1 MKQQDQARPSKPKKK
16 RNRNI
21 GFWTIVGMSIGLLIG
36 FTTENMTVGIV
47 TGAALSVMFASG
59 LMSRP

>member
-1 MKQQDQARPSKPKKK
+1 MNQSRQPPRKR

-21 GFWTIVGMSIGLLIG
+21 GLWTIVGMSIGLLIG
-36 FTTENMTVGIV
+36 FTTENVAVGL
-47 TGAALSVMFASG
+47 AAGVSLSVLFASG

>member
-1 MKQQDQARPSKPKKK
+1 MNQPEQPPKKR

-21 GFWTIVGMSIGLLIG
+21 GLWTVIGMSIGLLIG
-36 FTTENMTVGIV
+36 FTTENVAIGL
-47 TGAALSVMFASG
+47 AAGVSLSVLFASG